1 MNSPTGQLYR
11 EQADFLLREN
21 MNKLKGLIDLLCLGV
36 TDSMT
41 EPERDDFLR
50 KIQQNMDSLYQ
61 KLEASIS
68 PES

>member
-1 MNSPTGQLYR
+1 MNLSTGQLYR

-36 TDSMT
+36 TDSML
-41 EPERDDFLR
+41 EAERDDFFR
-50 KIQQNMDSLYQ
+50 KIQQNMDSLYE

-68 PES
+68 PEA